1 MCCNGDPDDFDFE
14 RVDHSG
20 RSEKPESPTGAAQ
33 SGAAGEAAPS
43 VADSLAPHL
52 RAEFEELRRHDE
64 TITTALRDDDFAQRM
79 LDDPLAALT
88 EVGIEVAPIIKRQ
101 LKRSSGRG
109 APGMLQATPQSYLL
123 PNGQVVTTT
132 PRIRITGV
140 RGRGA

>member
-1 MCCNGDPDDFDFE
+1 MVEVFRVAPGAGSSRGDRGGQGFDDPRND
-14 RVDHSG
+14 V
-20 RSEKPESPTGAAQ
+20 
-33 SGAAGEAAPS
+33 
-43 VADSLAPHL
+43 L
-52 RAEFEELRRHDE
+52 
-64 TITTALRDDDFAQRM
+64 